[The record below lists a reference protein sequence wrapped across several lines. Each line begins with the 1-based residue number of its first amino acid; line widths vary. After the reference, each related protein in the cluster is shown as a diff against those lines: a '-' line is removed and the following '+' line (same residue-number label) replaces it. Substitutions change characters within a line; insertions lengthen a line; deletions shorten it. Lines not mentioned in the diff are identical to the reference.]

1 MIVNV
6 LRFAF
11 RQETTER
18 ERAEVLAVMRE
29 LTALEPVAFS
39 SVGPDIGDD
48 ARFTHAYCVALAD
61 LDALRRYVHDPA
73 HLAADSVI
81 VPRLARLSATRFA
94 DEGSPELAEAVNA
107 VHREKAAAHPEWAR
121 LLESVPELDLAAG

>member
-1 MIVNV
+1 MIVNL

-11 RQETTER
+11 KQEATAQ
-18 ERAEVLAVMRE
+18 ERAEVLAVLRG
-29 LTALEPVAFS
+29 LTELEPVSFS

-48 ARFTHAYCVALAD
+48 PRFTHAYCVALAD
-61 LDALRRYVHDPA
+61 FDALRRYVNDPA

-81 VPRLARLSATRFA
+81 IPRLARLSATRFA

-107 VHREKAAAHPEWAR
+107 LHREKAAAHPEWAR
-121 LLESVPELDLAAG
+121 LLGTVPELDLAAG